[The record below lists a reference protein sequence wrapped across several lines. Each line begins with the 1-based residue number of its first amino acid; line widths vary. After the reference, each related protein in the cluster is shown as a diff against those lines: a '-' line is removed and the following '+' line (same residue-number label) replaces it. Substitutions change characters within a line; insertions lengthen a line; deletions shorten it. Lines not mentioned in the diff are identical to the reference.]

1 MSHTE
6 YDARTDW
13 GETGDEVTVTVI
25 TGNFGEM
32 YHYEIIGY
40 LTNEPDTYS
49 RFDVLVDGKRI
60 NQDPGGQIEFLA
72 DEADALLRFIEWV
85 AKEVQMQKQL

>member
-13 GETGDEVTVTVI
+13 DETGDEIPLTVI

-32 YHYEIIGY
+32 YHYEIKGY
-40 LTNEPDTYS
+40 LTKEPDTYS
-49 RFDVLVDGKRI
+49 RFDVFVDGERI
-60 NQDPGGQIEFLA
+60 NQNEHGIEILA

>member
-13 GETGDEVTVTVI
+13 SETGDETPLTVI

-32 YHYEIIGY
+32 CHYEIVGY
-40 LTNEPDTYS
+40 LTKEPDTYS
-49 RFDVLVDGKRI
+49 RFDVLVDGTRI
-60 NQDPGGQIEFLA
+60 NQDEHGMIEFLA

-85 AKEVQMQKQL
+85 AKEVQMQKQP

>member
-13 GETGDEVTVTVI
+13 DETGDEIPLTVI
-25 TGNFGEM
+25 TGNFGDM
-32 YHYEIIGY
+32 YHYEIKGY
-40 LTNEPDTYS
+40 LTKEPDQYS
-49 RFDVLVDGKRI
+49 RFDVFVDGERI
-60 NQDPGGQIEFLA
+60 NQNEHGIEILA

-85 AKEVQMQKQL
+85 AKEVQMQKQP